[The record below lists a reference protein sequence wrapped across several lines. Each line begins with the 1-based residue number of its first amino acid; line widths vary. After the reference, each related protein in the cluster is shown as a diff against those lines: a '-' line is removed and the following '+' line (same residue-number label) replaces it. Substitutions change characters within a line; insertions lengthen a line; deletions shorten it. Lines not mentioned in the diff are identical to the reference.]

1 VRVQIDLSTIDDAPV
16 DFDEKLTVLPERLDD
31 PAVSAPLDVRLEGVM
46 RPIGPCYRIDG
57 RISAGGTLACSRCLE
72 PVSWQVDDSFAVEYR
87 RAHPDDEEVELTDDE
102 LDVAFLD
109 GDVLDLGEV
118 AAEQLLL
125 ALPMRIVCDEQCA
138 GLCPRCG
145 ANRNRDGACVCEPEA
160 DPRWDA
166 LREIKGRESTN

>member
-1 VRVQIDLSTIDDAPV
+1 VCVLIDLTDIDDSPV
-16 DFDEKLTVLPERLDD
+16 DFDEKLTVPPERLDD
-31 PAVSAPLDVRLEGVM
+31 PAVSAPLEVRLEGVM
-46 RPIGPCYRIDG
+46 RPMGSCYRIDG
-57 RISAGGTLACSRCLE
+57 RIAAGGSLACSRCLE
-72 PVSWQVDDSFAVEYR
+72 PVAWQVDDSFAVEYR
-87 RAHPDDEEVELTDDE
+87 RAHPDDAEVELTDDE

-109 GDVLDLGEV
+109 GDVLDLREV

-145 ANRNRDGACVCEPEA
+145 ANRNRDGACVCEPEG

-166 LREIKGRESTN
+166 LREMTGRESTN